1 MLAIRTSP
9 WTVCASVCGPPPK
22 RSEQDTPTCN
32 LTNQAVG
39 GLYFFAGGMLIENKS
54 YIVWRM
60 VLFSDGHGFILSK
73 NVRSHNF
80 YITLQFVQENG
91 RPRCYRGGYHGD
103 PQEAHQDFRQRVKD
117 YQL

>member
-1 MLAIRTSP
+1 MI
-9 WTVCASVCGPPPK
+9 
-22 RSEQDTPTCN
+22 
-32 LTNQAVG
+32 
-39 GLYFFAGGMLIENKS
+39 IENKS

-73 NVRSHNF
+73 NVRSHDF

-117 YQL
+117 YQQKHGVRITRIYGMNIKHLHPY